1 MAKRIKAINALRPR
15 LKRLPPI
22 DEHLLAEYSAD
33 RSSLSKADVT
43 HALLEISAA
52 IEDFAA
58 MGRSVR
64 LTGIGLITP
73 GMNTKGELTI
83 RSRPD
88 PRLVRALNAPKRFV
102 GKVINA
108 RNLRKSGAELVVQL
122 LPAALPFPIAKR
134 NRRALATDLQYGHE
148 KRRIRRL

>member
-15 LKRLPPI
+15 LKRLQPV
-22 DEHLLAEYSAD
+22 DERLLAEYIAD
-33 RSSLSKADVT
+33 RSNLSKADVT

-64 LTGIGLITP
+64 LTGIGLVTP
-73 GMNTKGELTI
+73 GMNTSGKLTI
-83 RSRPD
+83 RIRPD

-102 GKVINA
+102 GKVVNA
-108 RNLRKSGAELVVQL
+108 RNLRKSGDELVAQWD
-122 LPAALPFPIAKR
+122 ALHPD
-134 NRRALATDLQYGHE
+134 DLVE
-148 KRRIRRL
+148 L

>member
-15 LKRLPPI
+15 LKRLPPV
-22 DEHLLAEYSAD
+22 DEYRLAEYIAD
-33 RSSLSKADVT
+33 RSNLSKAAVT
-43 HALLEISAA
+43 YALLEISAA

-83 RSRPD
+83 RIRPD
-88 PRLVRALNAPKRFV
+88 PRLVRALNAPNRFV
-102 GKVINA
+102 GKVVNA
-108 RNLRKSGAELVVQL
+108 RNLRKSGDELVAQWNTLHPDDPVE
-122 LPAALPFPIAKR
+122 P
-134 NRRALATDLQYGHE
+134 
-148 KRRIRRL
+148 

>member
-15 LKRLPPI
+15 LKRLPPV
-22 DEHLLAEYSAD
+22 DEHLLAEYIAD
-33 RSSLSKADVT
+33 RSNLSKADVT
-43 HALLEISAA
+43 HALLELSAV

-83 RSRPD
+83 RIRPD

-108 RNLRKSGAELVVQL
+108 RNLRKSGAELVVQWD
-122 LPAALPFPIAKR
+122 ALHPDDPV
-134 NRRALATDLQYGHE
+134 E
-148 KRRIRRL
+148 P